1 MLFLIYNK
9 VYKNTCFYSFND
21 KLKMQNNSQKWIRR
35 FLKLAQE
42 VSTWSKDPSTKVGAV
57 IVGKNGQIVS
67 QGYNGFP
74 RGISDRAERL
84 NDRPLKYKLVVHA
97 ERNALLNAL
106 YNGVSVK
113 GCTLF
118 VHGLPVCN
126 ECAKSI
132 IQAGI
137 SKVYFDTHPKE
148 QWAESTEFALNMFKE
163 AGVEVTY
170 ENGLD

>member
-1 MLFLIYNK
+1 M
-9 VYKNTCFYSFND
+9 
-21 KLKMQNNSQKWIRR
+21 NNSQKWIKRY
-35 FLKLAQE
+35 LKIAQE
-42 VSTWSKDPSTKVGAV
+42 VATWSKDPSTKVGAV
-57 IVGKNGQIVS
+57 IIGDNGQIVS

-74 RGISDRAERL
+74 RGILDTIERL

-106 YNGVSVK
+106 YNGASVK
-113 GCTLF
+113 GCALF

-137 SKVYFDTHPKE
+137 SKVYYDTLPKE
-148 QWAESTEFALNMFKE
+148 QWQEQTDFALKMFQESGVNVEYVNAKE
-163 AGVEVTY
+163 S
-170 ENGLD
+170 N